1 MLRDAKRMHFLWQPT
16 PVQQEAI
23 DKCID
28 TCLPQGG
35 GEQFLKGWA
44 VTSVNE
50 WGGDQERLLV
60 GCVSEGWLRVEHGSG
75 FNSFLSLHP
84 LSQLAGAYF
93 GLRRGGEGEGELR
106 FGGGRAARLGHYA
119 GGAGEAMEGLMRVC
133 GWWDA
138 GSC

>member
-35 GEQFLKGWA
+35 GEQFLKGWV

-50 WGGDQERLLV
+50 WGGDQERLM
-60 GCVSEGWLRVEHGSG
+60 VSDAGVVLESP
-75 FNSFLSLHP
+75 LSLVLP
-84 LSQLAGAYF
+84 
-93 GLRRGGEGEGELR
+93 EIC
-106 FGGGRAARLGHYA
+106 
-119 GGAGEAMEGLMRVC
+119 V
-133 GWWDA
+133 
-138 GSC
+138 

>member
-1 MLRDAKRMHFLWQPT
+1 VLRDAKRMHFLWQPT

-60 GCVSEGWLRVEHGSG
+60 GCVSESKAEGRRLEEGAVLPCAASAFTACRRLFRVK
-75 FNSFLSLHP
+75 
-84 LSQLAGAYF
+84 
-93 GLRRGGEGEGELR
+93 
-106 FGGGRAARLGHYA
+106 GGGGGGCRGRRLLRAVLE
-119 GGAGEAMEGLMRVC
+119 EA
-133 GWWDA
+133 
-138 GSC
+138 